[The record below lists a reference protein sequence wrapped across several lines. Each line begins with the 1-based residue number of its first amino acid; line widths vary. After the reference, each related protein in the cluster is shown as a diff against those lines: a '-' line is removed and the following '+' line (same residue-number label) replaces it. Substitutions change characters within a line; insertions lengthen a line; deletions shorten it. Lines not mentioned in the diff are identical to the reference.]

1 MPNLRHRANQRL
13 AHYLRSLGVGP
24 DVIVGLCVERSI
36 EMVVG
41 LLGILKAGGAYLPL
55 DPEYPP
61 ERLAFMLEDAQA
73 SVLLTQSA
81 LRDRASAH
89 TVVFLDQEWARIAEH
104 AQSAPITRVLP
115 HNLAYVIY
123 TSGST
128 GEPKGVMVLQQSVVN
143 LLGSIAQHPGLATHD
158 VVLSG
163 TQITFDIA
171 ALEIYLP
178 LVVGALVVVASRATV
193 TNGDELKRLIERSG
207 ATLFQGTPATWQL
220 LNEGDWRPCKELRML
235 CGGEY
240 LIRELANRLV
250 SDGRHAWN
258 LYGPTE
264 TTIWSTIHQIREQTS
279 QQVPIGRPIS
289 NTRLYVLDE
298 WLEPVPIGVSGELY
312 IGGWD

>member
-1 MPNLRHRANQRL
+1 MRRICFDRQTIERVLVGSFETLLKGIIERGEERVSSLPLLSEAERDQLLVQWNRTQREYSQDRCIHELFAEQAARTPQGIALQYEEQSLSYAELEERANQL
-13 AHYLRSLGVGP
+13 AHYLKTLGVGP

-55 DPEYPP
+55 DPEYPK

-128 GEPKGVMVLQQSVVN
+128 GVPKGVMVAHKAIVN
-143 LLGSIAQHPGLATHD
+143 RLLWQHSAAYGIGNSYD
-158 VVLSG
+158 RVSG
-163 TQITFDIA
+163 TQIIF
-171 ALEIYLP
+171 L
-178 LVVGALVVVASRATV
+178 
-193 TNGDELKRLIERSG
+193 
-207 ATLFQGTPATWQL
+207 
-220 LNEGDWRPCKELRML
+220 
-235 CGGEY
+235 
-240 LIRELANRLV
+240 
-250 SDGRHAWN
+250 
-258 LYGPTE
+258 
-264 TTIWSTIHQIREQTS
+264 
-279 QQVPIGRPIS
+279 
-289 NTRLYVLDE
+289 
-298 WLEPVPIGVSGELY
+298 
-312 IGGWD
+312 